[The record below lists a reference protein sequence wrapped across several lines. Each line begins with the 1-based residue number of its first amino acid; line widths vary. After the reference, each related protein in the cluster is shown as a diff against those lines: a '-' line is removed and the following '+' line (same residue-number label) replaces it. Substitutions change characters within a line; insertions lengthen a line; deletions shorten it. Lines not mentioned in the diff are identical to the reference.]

1 MKKNNQNKKMKICVV
16 ARCVRPQLQNWQ
28 LSDLQSEDS
37 SPHPPAPP
45 KEIEE
50 TNNGS
55 VEQEITR

>member
-1 MKKNNQNKKMKICVV
+1 MKICVV

-55 VEQEITR
+55 VEWEITR